1 MKKLFTIIISSLLLL
16 SSVLTSCETVEQT
29 KVGSIY
35 GIVTKEGSTEPLSA
49 IPVGLYKDNIFT
61 DNSLMLQTVTY
72 GDGHFEFDNLIEG
85 YYNVRID
92 AMGYEIQEY
101 SVYVESQRVARADM
115 QLKLI
120 DTGLHVIT
128 KDPVISNGVV
138 KFSMS
143 VEYDKSRYT
152 ELGFYY
158 STSSNPTQGGKQVK
172 ISSASAVYE
181 LKDIESGKYY
191 VVAYA
196 VNDYGTTYGEVKSFT
211 FKIQPIMSVEV
222 SNITNSS
229 ASFTCHIDNANKIT
243 IIERGFVYSSFFSI
257 PSIDDPSPETIK
269 RVVSGDS
276 EDFSANVANLIFN
289 NKYYAR
295 AYVKLSSGIYYSD
308 VISFK
313 ATIYD
318 LPEFENAGR
327 KYNVSP
333 NYGTMRQSSAISFCK
348 NLAYG
353 GYSDWILPN
362 HGMLKILYQNKKNI
376 GGFLSDNYWSSDQEY
391 YDTYDGMNHYYLKYI
406 DFYDG
411 DTWKV
416 LDEKDSGSINV
427 RCIRSVY

>member
-16 SSVLTSCETVEQT
+16 SFAMVSCEKEDYTN
-29 KVGSIY
+29 VGTIY

-49 IPVGLYKDNIFT
+49 VPVGLYK

-72 GDGHFEFDNLIEG
+72 DDGHFEFDNLLEG
-85 YYNVRID
+85 YYDVKID
-92 AMGYEIQEY
+92 ALGYEIEEI

-120 DTGLHVIT
+120 DIGLHVIT
-128 KDPVISNGVV
+128 NDPVISNGIVELSLVV
-138 KFSMS
+138 DNHYG
-143 VEYDKSRYT
+143 YD

-158 STSSNPTQGGKQVK
+158 STSENPTISGKQVK
-172 ISSASAVYE
+172 IKSHSSTYE
-181 LKDIESGKYY
+181 LKNIDSGVYY
-191 VVAYA
+191 IVAYA
-196 VNDYGTTYGEVKSFT
+196 KNSKGTTYGEVKSFT

-229 ASFTCHIDNANKIT
+229 ASLTCHIDNANKIT

-276 EDFSANVANLIFN
+276 EDFSANVANLTFD

-313 ATIYD
+313 AIKINM
-318 LPEFENAGR
+318 PEFEFAGQT
-327 KYNVSP
+327 YQVSP
-333 NYGTMRQSSAISFCK
+333 DQGALTWSEAISACS
-348 NLAYG
+348 NLVYG
-353 GYSDWILPN
+353 GYSDWFLPDI
-362 HGMLKILYQNKKNI
+362 GTLEIMYEKKSEI
-376 GGFLSDNYWSSDQEY
+376 GGFSLTYYWSSTEY
-391 YDTYDGMNHYYLKYI
+391 GSTGACGQNFYYGNQSIYYKS
-406 DFYDG
+406 
-411 DTWKV
+411 
-416 LDEKDSGSINV
+416 DSNRV
-427 RCIRSVY
+427 RCVRRD

>member
-222 SNITNSS
+222 LNVTNSS
-229 ASFTCHIDNANKIT
+229 ASFTCHIENADKIT
-243 IIERGFVYSSFFSI
+243 MIERGFVYSSYFSI
-257 PSIDDPSPETIK
+257 PSVDDPNPETIK
-269 RVVSGDS
+269 RIVSGVS
-276 EDFSANVANLIFN
+276 EDFSANVANLSFDY
-289 NKYYAR
+289 KYYVR
-295 AYVKLSSGIYYSD
+295 AYIKLSSGIYYSE
-308 VISFK
+308 VVSFK
-313 ATIYD
+313 ANKLNI
-318 LPEFENAGR
+318 PEFEFAGQT
-327 KYNVSP
+327 YQVSP
-333 NYGTMRQSSAISFCK
+333 DQGALTWSKAISACS
-348 NLAYG
+348 NLVYG
-353 GYSDWILPN
+353 GYSAWVLPDI
-362 HGMLKILYQNKKNI
+362 GTLDIMYENKSEI
-376 GGFLSDNYWSSDQEY
+376 GGFSSAGYWSSTESGGLSGYALGQNFSNGSQY
-391 YDTYDGMNHYYLKYI
+391 GGSKS
-406 DFYDG
+406 
-411 DTWKV
+411 
-416 LDEKDSGSINV
+416 DSYRV
-427 RCIRSVY
+427 RCVRKQ

>member
-143 VEYDKSRYT
+143 VEYDKSHYT

-158 STSSNPTQGGKQVK
+158 STSSNPTQEGKQVK
-172 ISSASAVYE
+172 ISSASGVYE

-211 FKIQPIMSVEV
+211 FQIQPIISVEV

-229 ASFTCHIDNANKIT
+229 ASFTCHIENADKIT
-243 IIERGFVYSSFFSI
+243 MIERGFVYSSYFSI

-276 EDFSANVANLIFN
+276 EDFSANVANLTFD

-308 VISFK
+308 VISFRANK
-313 ATIYD
+313 VNIPAF
-318 LPEFENAGR
+318 EFAGQT
-327 KYNVSP
+327 YQFSP
-333 NYGTMRQSSAISFCK
+333 DQGALTWSKAISACS
-348 NLAYG
+348 NLVYG
-353 GYSDWILPN
+353 GYSDWVLPDI
-362 HGMLKILYQNKKNI
+362 GTLDIMYENKSKI
-376 GGFLSDNYWSSDQEY
+376 GGFSSAHYWSSTETTSNDAWEQ
-391 YDTYDGMNHYYLKYI
+391 
-406 DFYDG
+406 DFYRGYQDYENG
-411 DTWKV
+411 NKSW
-416 LDEKDSGSINV
+416 SYRV
-427 RCIRSVY
+427 RCVRRY

>member
-1 MKKLFTIIISSLLLL
+1 MKKLFTIIISSILLL
-16 SSVLTSCETVEQT
+16 SSFLTSCETIEQI
-29 KVGSIY
+29 KVGTVY

-49 IPVGLYKDNIFT
+49 VPVGLYKD
-61 DNSLMLQTVTY
+61 DSLMLQTVTY
-72 GDGHFEFDNLIEG
+72 EDGHFEFDNLLEG
-85 YYNVRID
+85 YYDVKID
-92 AMGYEIQEY
+92 ALGYEIEEI

-120 DTGLHVIT
+120 DIGLHVIT
-128 KDPVISNGVV
+128 NDPVILNGIVGLSLGV
-138 KFSMS
+138 DNHYG
-143 VEYDKSRYT
+143 YD

-158 STSSNPTQGGKQVK
+158 STSENPTISGKQVK
-172 ISSASAVYE
+172 IQSHSSTYE
-181 LKDIESGKYY
+181 LKNIDSGVYY
-191 VVAYA
+191 IVAYA
-196 VNDYGTTYGEVKSFT
+196 KNSKGTTYGEVKSFT

-229 ASFTCHIDNANKIT
+229 ASFTCYIDNANKIT

-289 NKYYAR
+289 NKYYSR

-318 LPEFENAGR
+318 LPEFENAGQ

-333 NYGTMRQSSAISFCK
+333 NYGTMTQSSAISFCK
-348 NLAYG
+348 NLTYG

-376 GGFLSDNYWSSDQEY
+376 GGFLSDDYWSSDQEY
-391 YDTYDGMNHYYLKYI
+391 YDTYNGWNHYYLKYI

-411 DTWKV
+411 KTWKV